1 VAYLHQAGEK
11 AMARSAYRE
20 AVAGFEQALDC
31 DFPEG
36 FPQLTG

>member
-1 VAYLHQAGEK
+1 MPIVLITGLVDAEVLQRAGE
-11 AMARSAYRE
+11 R
-20 AVAGFEQALDC
+20 GC